1 MSLAEIEQAKRAA
14 VLAKVRFDRTLATV
28 QQRLSPGTLAEQA
41 WDGVKDKS
49 ADMAEGALQA
59 VKSRPKAVSLA
70 LGAFAIFLARA
81 PLKRAVTRLISGDGD
96 EDGNDKEDA
105 ELSVT
110 EGVS

>member
-1 MSLAEIEQAKRAA
+1 MSAAAIAEAKREAVLARQRAERSFAALRDRLQPGSLAEE
-14 VLAKVRFDRTLATV
+14 
-28 QQRLSPGTLAEQA
+28 A

-49 ADMAEGALQA
+49 AEVADNALQA

-70 LGAFAIFLARA
+70 LGALAIFLARQ
-81 PLKRAVTRLISGDGD
+81 PLKRAVSRLISGDEQVN
-96 EDGNDKEDA
+96 EDEDA